1 MAAAIFMACCRPS
14 NTCGKTNAPDAASF
28 DALHEQ
34 RRGNGHGI
42 ASLQKLALSA
52 RREWMA
58 LLTRT
63 GTSSRHRVS
72 LSCVLDSLRR

>member
-1 MAAAIFMACCRPS
+1 MAAAIFMACCRPA

-28 DALHEQ
+28 DTLHAQ
-34 RRGNGHGI
+34 RRGKRHVI

-52 RREWMA
+52 RCAWMA
-58 LLTRT
+58 LPARA

-72 LSCVLDSLRR
+72 LSCVLDNL